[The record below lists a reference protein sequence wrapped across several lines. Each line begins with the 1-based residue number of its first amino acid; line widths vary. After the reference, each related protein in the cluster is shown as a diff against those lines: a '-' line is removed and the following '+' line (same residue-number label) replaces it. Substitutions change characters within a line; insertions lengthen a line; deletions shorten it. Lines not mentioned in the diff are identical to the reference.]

1 MEMQQ
6 ALESEKFTL
15 RELTAAI
22 NNVTVPKTRL
32 AELKLFEEKGISTTS
47 VDIEYKDGQIQLVQ
61 DVPRG
66 DDGEPLDGPDRKV
79 VPFKALHLP
88 VPASIFADEIQNNRA
103 FGEEDELESLQDV
116 IDEKAEIIRQ
126 SIDITIEYFRFGAI
140 FGKVYNKKG
149 NVVLDLFKVFEL
161 KETDGENTIDF
172 NGDLPTQMLQVKR
185 DSEKHIKGAK
195 PKGYRAFCR
204 PEFFDEMLKN
214 ESFYK
219 AFERYNNGE
228 SLREDVRRGVS
239 WQGAFWEE
247 YDEKFGDKDP
257 MPAKYGAV
265 MVPEGKP
272 GLFLTRFA
280 PGNYKETVNTKG
292 LPYYVKSEP
301 KKFDKGVDLEGQSN
315 PVNLCT
321 SPLAVRRIKF
331 TPKTTEPTD

>member
-22 NNVTVPKTRL
+22 NNLEVPKTRL

-47 VDIEYKDGQIQLVQ
+47 VGIEYKDGQIQLVQ

-66 DDGEPLDGPDRKV
+66 DDGEPLEDPERKIV
-79 VPFKALHLP
+79 TFNALHLP
-88 VPASIFADEIQNNRA
+88 VPASIFADDIQNARA

-149 NVVLDLFKVFEL
+149 KVVLDLFKVFEI
-161 KETDGENTIDF
+161 KESDGENLIDF
-172 NGDLPTQMLQVKR
+172 NSELTTQLLNVKR
-185 DSEKHIKGAK
+185 NSEKHLKGTKARA
-195 PKGYRAFCR
+195 YRVFCR

-228 SLREDVRRGVS
+228 ALREDVRRGVS

-257 MPAKYGAV
+257 MPEKYGAV
-265 MVPEGKP
+265 MVPEGKA

-280 PGNYKETVNTKG
+280 PANYNETVNTKG

-301 KKFDKGVDLEGQSN
+301 KKFGKGVDLEGQSN
-315 PVNLCT
+315 PLNLCT
-321 SPLAVRRIKF
+321 SPLSIRRIKF
-331 TPKTTEPTD
+331 TPKAS

>member
-66 DDGEPLDGPDRKV
+66 DDGEPLDDPDRKV
-79 VPFKALHLP
+79 VTFKALHLP
-88 VPASIFADEIQNNRA
+88 VPASIFADEIQNSRA

-116 IDEKAEIIRQ
+116 IDEKAEIVRQ

-149 NVVLDLFKVFEL
+149 VVVLDLFKVFEL

-172 NGDLPTQMLQVKR
+172 NADLPTQMLQVKR

-195 PKGYRAFCR
+195 PKGYRVFCR

-219 AFERYNNGE
+219 AFDRYNNGE
-228 SLREDVRRGVS
+228 ALRED
-239 WQGAFWEE
+239 
-247 YDEKFGDKDP
+247 
-257 MPAKYGAV
+257 
-265 MVPEGKP
+265 
-272 GLFLTRFA
+272 
-280 PGNYKETVNTKG
+280 
-292 LPYYVKSEP
+292 
-301 KKFDKGVDLEGQSN
+301 
-315 PVNLCT
+315 
-321 SPLAVRRIKF
+321 
-331 TPKTTEPTD
+331 